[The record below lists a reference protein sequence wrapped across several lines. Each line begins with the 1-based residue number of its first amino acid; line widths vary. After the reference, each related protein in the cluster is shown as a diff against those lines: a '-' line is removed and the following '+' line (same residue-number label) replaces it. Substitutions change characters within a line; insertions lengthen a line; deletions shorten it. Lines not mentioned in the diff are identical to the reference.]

1 MVQSK
6 SVFVYVS
13 TGFRPLKIKVICF
26 MMIMLTFCSLP
37 LQNGFCLESGPNQR
51 TNYNMIYKPAD
62 KRICESILA
71 EAFKDNMSSA
81 PVNELVVKVGRHFLG
96 TSYVSNTLERKGPE
110 DLVINLRQLDCF
122 TFLENAVVLARL
134 IRAGKST
141 FAEYAESLREA
152 RYRQGVMNGYSSR
165 LHYFCDWLYD
175 NERKGIVKNITADIG
190 GVEYPGVIRFMT
202 ANAGKYSAL
211 ADNDSYKQMKVVEKN
226 ISRRCNYY
234 IPKKSFRETQDRIMD
249 GDLIAITTGL
259 KGLDVIH
266 VGIAMRIG
274 KNIHLLHASKVTG
287 KVVVSSRTLDSYLAG
302 KRFRTGVVVGRV
314 L

>member
-1 MVQSK
+1 MIHSK
-6 SVFVYVS
+6 SVFEYVR
-13 TGFRPLKIKVICF
+13 TGFRQLKIKGICLVMTVF
-26 MMIMLTFCSLP
+26 AICSFP
-37 LQNGFCLESGPNQR
+37 IQNSFCLESGPNQR
-51 TNYNMIYKPAD
+51 INYNMIYKPAD
-62 KRICESILA
+62 KRICESILV
-71 EAFKDNMSSA
+71 EAVKDNMSSA
-81 PVNELVVKVGRHFLG
+81 PVNELVVKVGRQFLG
-96 TSYVSNTLERKGPE
+96 TSYVSNTLERRGPE

-141 FAEYAESLREA
+141 FSDYAESLREA

-190 GVEYPGVIRFMT
+190 GIEYPGVIRFMT
-202 ANAGKYSAL
+202 ANAGKYPAL
-211 ADNDSYKQMKVVEKN
+211 ADNQSYRQMKAVEQN
-226 ISRRCNYY
+226 ISRRCSYY
-234 IPKKSFRETQDRIMD
+234 IPKKSFRDYQDRIMD
-249 GDLIAITTGL
+249 GDLIAITTGI

-266 VGIAMRIG
+266 VGIAMRVG
-274 KNIHLLHASKVTG
+274 KNIHLLHASKITG

-302 KRFRTGVVVGRV
+302 KRFRTGIVVGRV